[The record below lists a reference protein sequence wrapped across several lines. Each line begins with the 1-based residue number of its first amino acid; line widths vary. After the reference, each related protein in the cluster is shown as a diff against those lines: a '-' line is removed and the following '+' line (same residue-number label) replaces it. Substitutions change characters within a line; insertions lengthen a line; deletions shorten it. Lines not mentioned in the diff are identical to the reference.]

1 LVVSGGGLACS
12 SSMATG
18 GAEEAGG
25 AGVGMRTDRV
35 RSETSYIIFVF
46 IFFLG
51 IEIGIGNPDT
61 KTESN
66 IIEYRYGANTN
77 RNEYGNE

>member
-1 LVVSGGGLACS
+1 MNNAYVVEAYGRDENGSNTVGNCS
-12 SSMATG
+12 
-18 GAEEAGG
+18 
-25 AGVGMRTDRV
+25 
-35 RSETSYIIFVF
+35 IIFVF